1 VRITNSQK
9 GFTLLEVMVAMG
21 IMGVAAVGGM
31 RLMNNQMKSAKT
43 VETRFEYGTIVNEIR
58 EILGDR
64 NSCRA
69 TFNGRNIDNTPEG
82 TVTSIQ
88 HITNFGLPTQVTRAK
103 YPSNTNPALATTFG
117 NGTVKILGYRLTTVD
132 GDPTVGV
139 LPVGT
144 ATEGSAMLLI
154 RFAVAAGGGGAGNT
168 TGTSETVKKIKLNVQ
183 INAAARTITE
193 CSSTGAMADL
203 EGRYVNVTGDTMT
216 GNLRMGDATTPAHI
230 IMLGASEIDFQ
241 SDKRLKHEIT
251 DIKTLSEIRKIRP
264 VHYKWKKTGTTAYGV
279 IAQELALIYPD
290 LVHKRSD
297 DFLAVNYMQLTPIM
311 LRGIQEVD
319 AENRK
324 LKTEIKEL
332 KDIIKL
338 MKQDICK
345 TNPQASSCK

>member
-1 VRITNSQK
+1 MRFTNSQK

-31 RLMNNQMKSAKT
+31 RLMNNQMKSTKT
-43 VETRFEYGTIVNEIR
+43 VETRFEYGSIVNDIR
-58 EILGDR
+58 EILGDKNNCMLTFGPTR
-64 NSCRA
+64 NVDTS
-69 TFNGRNIDNTPEG
+69 NVEG
-82 TVTSIQ
+82 AVTSIQ
-88 HITNFGLPTQVTRAK
+88 QYINFGLGNQTQTIK
-103 YPSNTNPALATTFG
+103 YVSNTNPALATTYG
-117 NGTVKILGYRLTTVD
+117 NGNVKILGYKLLNSD
-132 GDPTVGV
+132 NDPSVGV
-139 LPVGT
+139 LSGNS
-144 ATEGSAMLLI
+144 EGSVMMHI
-154 RFAVAAGGGGAGNT
+154 RFAVAAGAGANT
-168 TGTSETVKKIKLNVQ
+168 TGTAETTKKIKINVTVDGSRN
-183 INAAARTITE
+183 IVS

-203 EGRYVNVTGDTMT
+203 EEKYVNVTGDTMT
-216 GNLRMGDATTPAHI
+216 GALEMGDGATSANI
-230 IMLGASEIDFQ
+230 IMMGNSEIDFQ

-251 DIKTLSEIRKIRP
+251 DIKTLSNLRKIRP
-264 VHYKWKKTGTTAYGV
+264 VHYKWKKTGTSAYGV

-297 DFLAVNYMQLTPIM
+297 DFLAVNYIQLTPIM

>member
-1 VRITNSQK
+1 VRFTNSQK
-9 GFTLLEVMVAMG
+9 GFTLIEVMVAMA

-43 VETRFEYGTIVNEIR
+43 VETRFEYNSIVNEIR

-64 NSCRA
+64 NNCFA
-69 TFNGRNIDNTPEG
+69 TFSGRNIDNTPEG
-82 TVTSIQ
+82 TVTAIS
-88 HITNFGLPTQVTRAK
+88 HILNFGLPTQVTRLK

-144 ATEGSAMLLI
+144 GTEGSTMLHI
-154 RFAVAAGGGGAGNT
+154 RFSVAAGGANT
-168 TGTSETVKKIKLNVQ
+168 TGTIESVKKIKLNVK
-183 INAAARTITE
+183 ILAGPRTITE

-203 EGRYVNVTGDTMT
+203 EERYVNEDGDTMSGT
-216 GNLRMGDATTPAHI
+216 LTMGDPLTPGIPAHI
-230 IMLGASEIDFQ
+230 IMNDNNYIDFL
-241 SDKRLKHEIT
+241 SDKRLKHEIK
-251 DIKTLSEIRKIRP
+251 DIKTLGDIRKIRP
-264 VHYKWKKTGTTAYGV
+264 VHYKWKSNGTTAYGL
-279 IAQELALIYPD
+279 IAQELALIYPE
-290 LVHKRSD
+290 LVHKGADEFFS
-297 DFLAVNYMQLTPIM
+297 VNYTQLTPIM

-338 MKQDICK
+338 MRQDICK
-345 TNPQASSCK
+345 TNANASSCK

>member
-1 VRITNSQK
+1 MRITNSQK

-69 TFNGRNIDNTPEG
+69 TFFGRNIDNTLEG

-88 HITNFGLPTQVTRAK
+88 HITNFGLPTQVTRTK

-117 NGTVKILGYRLTTVD
+117 NGTVKILGYRLTTTD

-139 LPVGT
+139 TPVGT
-144 ATEGSAMLLI
+144 ATEGSTMLHI
-154 RFAVAAGGGGAGNT
+154 RFAVAAGGANT
-168 TGTSETVKKIKLNVQ
+168 TGTTETVKKIKLNVE
-183 INAAARTITE
+183 IDAVARTITE

-203 EGRYVNVTGDTMT
+203 ESRYVNVDGDTMT
-216 GNLRMGDATTPAHI
+216 GDLRMGDATPAHI

-241 SDKRLKHEIT
+241 SDKRLKDEIM
-251 DIKTLSEIRKIRP
+251 DIKTLSKIRKIRP
-264 VHYKWKKTGTTAYGV
+264 VHYKWKKTGTPAYGV
-279 IAQELALIYPD
+279 IAQELALVYPE
-290 LVHKRSD
+290 LVNKRAD

-332 KDIIKL
+332 KDIIKM